1 MADVNMASF
10 PLPRNDLKSMLLK
23 DNIFMFTHLSV
34 FLQVLAPMIR
44 FSLNVHST
52 VAVFNH

>member
-34 FLQVLAPMIR
+34 FLQVLSPMIR